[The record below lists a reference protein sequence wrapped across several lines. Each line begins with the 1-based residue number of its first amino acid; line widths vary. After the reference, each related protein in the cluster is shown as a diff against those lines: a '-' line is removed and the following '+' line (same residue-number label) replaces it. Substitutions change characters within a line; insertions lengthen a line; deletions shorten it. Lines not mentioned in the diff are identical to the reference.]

1 MLRVY
6 GETTWERSF
15 VSLAFIRFK
24 FFGLLLGIPVYDQKH
39 LTSLGKREPLMTRS
53 RLLTIIVGIILTL
66 GLMIWL
72 IDSLSRIYVSVATA
86 SPLLANALSVL
97 LLLLV
102 LALLAA
108 IAYYFSLFLRPKQR
122 RSIPQAPV
130 EKTEAA
136 AANLQAVRQQ
146 VDQIQDEITRQALL
160 ERTRE
165 IEENLSRR
173 ELRVVVFGTGS
184 AGKTSIVNAIMG
196 RIVGQVGAPMGSTT
210 IGETYQF
217 RLKGLDREVQITDT
231 PGILEAGIAGTG
243 RDRAARQ
250 LAAEADLLLFVLDN
264 DLRQS
269 EYDPLRTLVE
279 IGKRSL
285 LLFNKTDLYPTDE
298 QAAILERL
306 QQRVRS
312 FTQPADVVAIA
323 ANPQPVRLDNGEL
336 FQPQPSIVPL
346 LRRMAAVLRAEGED
360 LVADNIL
367 LQSQRLGEETRQ
379 LIDAQ
384 RLRQAEKIVDRYQWI
399 GAGVVSATPP
409 LVDLLATAAVNAQMV
424 VELGQVYGCD
434 INLERGKELAISLAK
449 TLVSLGVVRGAIE
462 IFSIALQTNIGTF
475 LVGRAIQGAT
485 AAYLIR
491 IAGKSFIEYFRRDQD
506 WGDGGMSQVVQEQF
520 RLNQRDEFV
529 KGFVKEAIARVG
541 LAQ

>member
-1 MLRVY
+1 M
-6 GETTWERSF
+6 S
-15 VSLAFIRFK
+15 
-24 FFGLLLGIPVYDQKH
+24 
-39 LTSLGKREPLMTRS
+39 RS
-53 RLLTIIVGIILTL
+53 RLLSIIVGIILIL

-72 IDSLSRIYVSVATA
+72 IDSLSRIYVSTATA
-86 SPLLANALSVL
+86 SPFLANALSVL

-102 LALLAA
+102 IALVAA
-108 IAYYFSLFLRPKQR
+108 IAYYAFLFLRPKQR
-122 RSIPQAPV
+122 RSIPKAPV

-136 AANLQAVRQQ
+136 AVNLQAVRQQ
-146 VDQIQDEITRQALL
+146 VNQIQDEITRQALL
-160 ERTRE
+160 ERTHE

-196 RIVGQVGAPMGSTT
+196 RIVGQVGAPMGTTT
-210 IGETYQF
+210 IGETYKFQL
-217 RLKGLDREVQITDT
+217 RGLEREVQITDT
-231 PGILEAGIAGTG
+231 PGILEAGISGTE
-243 RDRAARQ
+243 RDRLARQ

-285 LLFNKTDLYPTDE
+285 ILFNKTDLYPTDE
-298 QAAILERL
+298 QVAILERL
-306 QQRVRS
+306 QQRVSS
-312 FTQPADVVAIA
+312 FTQSADVVAIA
-323 ANPQPVRLDNGEL
+323 ANPQPVRLNNGEF
-336 FQPQPSIVPL
+336 FQSQPNIVPL

-379 LIDAQ
+379 LIDVQ

-409 LVDLLATAAVNAQMV
+409 VIDLLATAAVNAQMV

-434 INLERGKELAISLAK
+434 INLERGKELAISLAR

-462 IFSIALQTNIGTF
+462 IFSVALQTNIGTF

-491 IAGKSFIEYFRRDQD
+491 IAGKSFIEYFQRDQD

-520 RLNQRDEFV
+520 RLNQRNEFV
-529 KGFVKEAIARVG
+529 KGFIKEAIARIG
-541 LAQ
+541 LVK